1 MTAAAPAL
9 LRIAAA
15 VAALALLGASGVLGY
30 IAVVALRRSEG
41 VFMPAGYVALA
52 CLAGGVLLLRLAVRS

>member
-9 LRIAAA
+9 LR
-15 VAALALLGASGVLGY
+15 VAAGLAAIVLLIVSGVLGY

-52 CLAGGVLLLRLAVRS
+52 CLAGGVLLMRLATRS

>member
-1 MTAAAPAL
+1 MAAP
-9 LRIAAA
+9 
-15 VAALALLGASGVLGY
+15 VAPVVRAILTILALVLLGTGAVLGY

-52 CLAGGVLLLRLAVRS
+52 LLASGAYLLRLGVRG

>member
-1 MTAAAPAL
+1 VTAAAPAL
-9 LRIAAA
+9 LR
-15 VAALALLGASGVLGY
+15 VAAGLAAIVLLIVSGVLGY

-52 CLAGGVLLLRLAVRS
+52 CLAGGVLLMRLATRS